1 MRLSIEVRIT
11 FVPMSKS
18 APKRRMITSALPYA
32 NGPIHLGH
40 IAGAYLPADIHV
52 RHLRSTGE
60 DVLWICG
67 SDEHGAAITL
77 RAKKEGTTPREIVDL
92 YHEEMQKAF
101 TGLDISFDHY
111 SRTSSPKHHQV
122 AQEFFLTLMEKGGFE
137 VKTEEQFFDEEAQQF
152 LADRYI
158 QGTCPSCGNDGAYGD
173 QCEKCGKTLSPT
185 ELVNPKSTLSGS
197 TPVLKPTTLWYL
209 PMGRHEEWLR
219 EYIVEGKLDGQPH
232 HDPKTW
238 KAHVLGQCRSWIE
251 GGLESRAMTRDL
263 NWGVPVPV
271 EGAEGKVLYV
281 WLDAPIGYITA
292 TMEWCEAHGQD
303 WKDWW
308 QDPNAELLH
317 FIGKDNIVFHCII
330 FPILLKEHGGY
341 NLPTNVP
348 ANEFMNLE
356 GDKISTSRNWAV
368 WVTEYLE
375 DFPQGSDA
383 MRYVLTAIMP
393 EQKDSEFTW
402 SDFRDKVNNELADVL
417 GNFVNR
423 VLVLTKKYYG
433 GEVPAAPDPEG
444 LTDTDRALLDAL
456 AAAPDKIG
464 GLIQRHRYKEAQLE
478 AMNVARLGNKYLTE
492 QEPWKLQK
500 TDPERTATIMHLTC
514 QVVGNCAVLLE
525 PFLPQ
530 TAAKLAAACGLA
542 DARWADA
549 QPDMVQAGTTLGELP
564 ILFAK
569 IDDDT
574 VAAQVAKLGQKGG
587 DTTREIMPA
596 KDEITFDDFT
606 KLDLRVGTVLE
617 CEKVPKA
624 DKLLKLTV
632 DTGLDTRTVVSG
644 IAEHFTPEEVVGR
657 QVTLLVNL
665 APRKLRGIESQGMV
679 LMASTEDGGLRFVS
693 PEEGV
698 QPGDVIS

>member
-1 MRLSIEVRIT
+1 
-11 FVPMSKS
+11 
-18 APKRRMITSALPYA
+18 MITSALPYA

-158 QGTCPSCGNDGAYGD
+158 QGTCPSCGHDGAYGD

-209 PMGRHEEWLR
+209 PMGRHESWLR

-263 NWGVPVPV
+263 DWGVPVPV

-375 DFPQGSDA
+375 DFPEGSDA

-433 GEVPAAPDPEG
+433 GEVPAAPAPKD
-444 LTDTDRALLDAL
+444 LTDTDQALLEAL

-530 TAAKLAAACGLA
+530 TAAKLAAAFGLTE
-542 DARWADA
+542 R
-549 QPDMVQAGTTLGELP
+549 TLGRRP
-564 ILFAK
+564 AGHGSGGNHPGRTAHFVCQNRRRHRGRPGRQAWP
-569 IDDDT
+569 
-574 VAAQVAKLGQKGG
+574 KGG
-587 DTTREIMPA
+587 RHNPRDHACKRRNHLRRLHQTRPSGRHSSGMRKGAQSRQAVEVDGRHRPRHTHGG
-596 KDEITFDDFT
+596 ERHRGTF
-606 KLDLRVGTVLE
+606 
-617 CEKVPKA
+617 
-624 DKLLKLTV
+624 
-632 DTGLDTRTVVSG
+632 
-644 IAEHFTPEEVVGR
+644 HPEEVVGR

>member
-1 MRLSIEVRIT
+1 
-11 FVPMSKS
+11 
-18 APKRRMITSALPYA
+18 
-32 NGPIHLGH
+32 
-40 IAGAYLPADIHV
+40 
-52 RHLRSTGE
+52 
-60 DVLWICG
+60 
-67 SDEHGAAITL
+67 
-77 RAKKEGTTPREIVDL
+77 
-92 YHEEMQKAF
+92 
-101 TGLDISFDHY
+101 
-111 SRTSSPKHHQV
+111 
-122 AQEFFLTLMEKGGFE
+122 
-137 VKTEEQFFDEEAQQF
+137 
-152 LADRYI
+152 
-158 QGTCPSCGNDGAYGD
+158 
-173 QCEKCGKTLSPT
+173 
-185 ELVNPKSTLSGS
+185 
-197 TPVLKPTTLWYL
+197 
-209 PMGRHEEWLR
+209 
-219 EYIVEGKLDGQPH
+219 
-232 HDPKTW
+232 
-238 KAHVLGQCRSWIE
+238 
-251 GGLESRAMTRDL
+251 MTRDL
-263 NWGVPVPV
+263 DWGVPVPV

-341 NLPTNVP
+341 NLPNNVP

-375 DFPQGSDA
+375 DFPEGSDA

-514 QVVGNCAVLLE
+514 QVVGNCAVLME

-549 QPDMVQAGTTLGELP
+549 RPDMVQPGTTLGELP

-574 VAAQVAKLGQKGG
+574 VAAQVAKLGQEGG
-587 DTTREIMPA
+587 YTTRDIMPA

-644 IAEHFTPEEVVGR
+644 IAEHFKPEEVVGR

>member
-11 FVPMSKS
+11 FVLMSKS

-40 IAGAYLPADIHV
+40 IAGAYLPADIYV
-52 RHLRSTGE
+52 RHLRNTGE

-77 RAKKEGTTPREIVDL
+77 RAKKEGTTPREIVDV
-92 YHEEMQKAF
+92 YHGEMQKAF
-101 TGLDISFDHY
+101 AGLDISFDHY

-122 AQEFFLTLMEKGGFE
+122 AQDFFLTLMDKGGFE

-158 QGTCPSCGNDGAYGD
+158 QGTCPSCGHDGAYGD

-209 PMGRHEEWLR
+209 PMGRHEDWLR
-219 EYIVEGKLDGQPH
+219 EYVVEGTLDGQPH

-263 NWGVPVPV
+263 DWGVPVPV
-271 EGAEGKVLYV
+271 KGAEGKVLYV

-292 TMEWCEAHGQD
+292 TMEWCDANGQN

-308 QDPNAELLH
+308 QDSNAELLH

-375 DFPQGSDA
+375 DFPEGSDA

-433 GEVPAAPDPEG
+433 GEVPAAPAAEN

-456 AAAPDKIG
+456 AAAPSKIG

-492 QEPWKLQK
+492 EEPWKLQK
-500 TDPERTATIMHLTC
+500 THPERTATIMHLTC

-530 TAAKLAAACGLA
+530 TAAKLAATCGLA
-542 DARWADA
+542 DVRWADA
-549 QPDMVQAGTTLGELP
+549 QPDMVQAGTILGALP

-574 VAAQVAKLGQKGG
+574 VATQVAKLGKKGS
-587 DTTREIMPA
+587 DTTRDIMAA

-624 DKLLKLTV
+624 DKLLRLTV

-644 IAEHFTPEEVVGR
+644 IAEHFNPEDVVGR

>member
-1 MRLSIEVRIT
+1 
-11 FVPMSKS
+11 
-18 APKRRMITSALPYA
+18 
-32 NGPIHLGH
+32 
-40 IAGAYLPADIHV
+40 
-52 RHLRSTGE
+52 
-60 DVLWICG
+60 
-67 SDEHGAAITL
+67 
-77 RAKKEGTTPREIVDL
+77 
-92 YHEEMQKAF
+92 
-101 TGLDISFDHY
+101 
-111 SRTSSPKHHQV
+111 
-122 AQEFFLTLMEKGGFE
+122 
-137 VKTEEQFFDEEAQQF
+137 
-152 LADRYI
+152 
-158 QGTCPSCGNDGAYGD
+158 
-173 QCEKCGKTLSPT
+173 
-185 ELVNPKSTLSGS
+185 
-197 TPVLKPTTLWYL
+197 
-209 PMGRHEEWLR
+209 
-219 EYIVEGKLDGQPH
+219 
-232 HDPKTW
+232 
-238 KAHVLGQCRSWIE
+238 
-251 GGLESRAMTRDL
+251 
-263 NWGVPVPV
+263 VPV

-281 WLDAPIGYITA
+281 WLDAPLGYITA
-292 TMEWCEAHGQD
+292 TMEWCEQNGQD
-303 WKDWW
+303 WRDWW
-308 QDPNAELLH
+308 QDPEADLIH

-375 DFPQGSDA
+375 DFPEGSDA

-423 VLVLTKKYYG
+423 VLVLTRKYYDG
-433 GEVPAAPDPEG
+433 AVPAAPADDA
-444 LTDTDRALLDAL
+444 LDATDRALLETL
-456 AAAPDKIG
+456 AAAPAKVGD
-464 GLIQRHRYKEAQLE
+464 LIARHRYKEAQLE

-500 TDPERTATIMHLTC
+500 TDPTRTATIMHLTC

-530 TAAKLAAACGLA
+530 TAAKIAASFGVS
-542 DARWADA
+542 DARWKDA
-549 QPDMVQAGTTLGELP
+549 RTDLVSAGTDLGDLP
-564 ILFAK
+564 ILFTK

-574 VAAQVAKLGQKGG
+574 VAAQVAKLGQKGDAASAAG
-587 DTTREIMPA
+587 ASDSGSSDSSTRDLMPA

-644 IAEHFTPEEVVGR
+644 IAEHFAPEDVVGR
-657 QVTLLVNL
+657 QVTLLINL
-665 APRKLRGIESQGMV
+665 APRALRGIESQGMV
-679 LMASTEDGGLRFVS
+679 LMASTDDGGLRFVT

-698 QPGDVIS
+698 APGNVIS